1 MQDFLTNPKNK
12 QRILYGVLALV
23 IGIGGYT
30 IYDRIAHK
38 VTTEKVIPLVRT
50 VTVGETADNAAS
62 FYPGEVRGRYE
73 SQLAFQVTGKIS
85 ARLVNVGDRVQAGQ
99 ILLTLDPKDISQ
111 NVEAASAQLASAKAN
126 QKLAA
131 DNAARYNALYA
142 QGAVSEAI
150 RDQYNTQLEAANAS
164 LRQAQAQSN
173 ISGNQLG
180 YTQLISD
187 ADGVV
192 AAISGET
199 GQIAAAGAPMA
210 TVIRNGEREVQI
222 YVPEGTPIQLN
233 QQASISLWALPNA
246 RISGYVREIA
256 PMADPVTRTYKV
268 CVAVP
273 NLPSDAKLGMTAKV
287 GLLNKTESETTNTGE
302 HFILPA
308 AALYQVNNKPQVW
321 LVRDKHAQLTDV
333 TVGGYDG
340 NKIIITQGLTK
351 GDKVITAGLAKLTPN
366 QEVKLEEGGE
376 Q

>member
-199 GQIAAAGAPMA
+199 
-210 TVIRNGEREVQI
+210 
-222 YVPEGTPIQLN
+222 
-233 QQASISLWALPNA
+233 
-246 RISGYVREIA
+246 
-256 PMADPVTRTYKV
+256 
-268 CVAVP
+268 
-273 NLPSDAKLGMTAKV
+273 
-287 GLLNKTESETTNTGE
+287 
-302 HFILPA
+302 
-308 AALYQVNNKPQVW
+308 
-321 LVRDKHAQLTDV
+321 
-333 TVGGYDG
+333 
-340 NKIIITQGLTK
+340 
-351 GDKVITAGLAKLTPN
+351 
-366 QEVKLEEGGE
+366 
-376 Q
+376 